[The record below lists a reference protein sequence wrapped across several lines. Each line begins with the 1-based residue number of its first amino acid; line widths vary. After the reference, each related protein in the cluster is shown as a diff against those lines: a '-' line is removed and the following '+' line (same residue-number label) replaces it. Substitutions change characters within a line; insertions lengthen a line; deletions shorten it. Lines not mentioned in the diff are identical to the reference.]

1 MLVQMECSNLKK
13 NAFILF
19 LFVTIYGYSQNQNL
33 KVTYTLTALKAK
45 DTSSAVSFKEKMKN
59 RIYARMQEYPVEL
72 KIESGVYA
80 VFNDKDETMEVDN
93 QRKFVDKMV
102 KIALGLKKAIYYDLR
117 NNSVYEVKELDSKD
131 YFVKKNIYNWQLI
144 DQSKLING
152 FLCYRAKTTY
162 SYIDR
167 NGNSNSWPIDA
178 WYCPE
183 LPYGIGPKG
192 FSGVPGLIL
201 ELTEA
206 DFFKY
211 NLVDIKFSDSTNFF
225 VKMPDLNTANII
237 TNTEYDSLVK
247 SKPNK
252 FGSELRN

>member
-1 MLVQMECSNLKK
+1 MECSNLKK

-117 NNSVYEVKELDSKD
+117 NN
-131 YFVKKNIYNWQLI
+131 
-144 DQSKLING
+144 
-152 FLCYRAKTTY
+152 
-162 SYIDR
+162 
-167 NGNSNSWPIDA
+167 
-178 WYCPE
+178 
-183 LPYGIGPKG
+183 
-192 FSGVPGLIL
+192 
-201 ELTEA
+201 
-206 DFFKY
+206 
-211 NLVDIKFSDSTNFF
+211 
-225 VKMPDLNTANII
+225 
-237 TNTEYDSLVK
+237 
-247 SKPNK
+247 NK
-252 FGSELRN
+252 